1 MEKISARGMP
11 FNLEMAIN
19 NALQKQVN
27 TSSDSHKISE
37 LHFEF
42 NFEKSRGKLPNK
54 FNVLILWEPESV
66 MPWQYKR
73 SVLNKFDLI
82 IPMSPWRAI
91 NLGIAH
97 WAFHPSKIESISI
110 DENLRNKN
118 IVMVNAAKFSG
129 SNKSFY
135 GLRRKISKKLQ
146 SMNIG
151 YELYGQ
157 NWHMKKSKELRER
170 IWAVR
175 KELLALNF
183 PSLLEAFSEIT
194 YGYPEFLGPLDD
206 KLSKLSEYRYSLV
219 IENDPDWIT
228 EKLFDALS
236 AKCVPIYIGP
246 NLSRFKL
253 LSKCVI
259 QLEPSVK
266 AIEQFFISDNIDLY
280 NLKKAAVDDFASYS
294 EDLKL
299 FALESVSDEISS
311 IVKNHY
317 LTL

>member
-27 TSSDSHKISE
+27 TSSNSHKISE

-97 WAFHPSKIESISI
+97 WAFHPSKIEFISI
-110 DENLRNKN
+110 NENLRNKN
-118 IVMVNAAKFSG
+118 IVMVNAAKFSA
-129 SNKSFY
+129 SNKSLY
-135 GLRRKISKKLQ
+135 GLRRKISKKLH

-157 NWHMKKSKELRER
+157 NWHMKKSKELKER

-175 KELLALNF
+175 KELIAFNF
-183 PSLLEAFSEIT
+183 PNLREAFSETI
-194 YGYPEFLGPLDD
+194 YGYPEFLGPVDD

-219 IENDPDWIT
+219 IENDSDWIT
-228 EKLFDALS
+228 EKLFDSLS
-236 AKCVPIYIGP
+236 ARCVPIYIGP
-246 NLSRFKL
+246 DLSRFKQ

-259 QLEPSVK
+259 QLEPSVE
-266 AIEQFFISDNIDLY
+266 AIEKFFKSDNIDLY
-280 NLKKAAVDDFASYS
+280 NLKKTAVNDFASYS
-294 EDLKL
+294 GDLKL
-299 FALESVSDEISS
+299 FALESVSDEIST